1 MLHYTQVVFPVIIEG
16 DINNIS
22 YLTRSK
28 LDTPSHLQKKHLN
41 THIHTH
47 TQRARQQT
55 AGSVLVSHVHRL

>member
-28 LDTPSHLQKKHLN
+28 LHTPSHLQKKTFKY
-41 THIHTH
+41 THPHTH
-47 TQRARQQT
+47 TKSEAANSRKCA
-55 AGSVLVSHVHRL
+55 S